1 MPPRADIFLVDDQ
14 PAILKAVA
22 RLLDMAG
29 YRPVAFESAQAFLDS
44 GNADLPGCLV
54 LDMAMPTMDGLAL
67 QRLLRARAGVLPVI
81 FLTGHNDL
89 HMGIQAMKEGA
100 ADFLTKPVDSAAL
113 LQAVASA
120 LECNRIAL
128 RERQELQAI
137 QLRLAS
143 LTCREREVLDLVAE
157 GKLNKQVAS
166 ELGTAEHTIKIHRGR
181 AMAKM
186 HVQSLAELVRLMDR
200 CDLLSNSSNR
210 NM

>member
-1 MPPRADIFLVDDQ
+1 MQSTADIFLVDDQ

-29 YRPVAFESAQAFLDS
+29 YRSVAFESAQAFLDS
-44 GNADLPGCLV
+44 GSADLPGCLL

-67 QRLLRARAGVLPVI
+67 QRLLRARASVLPVI

-89 HMGIQAMKEGA
+89 HMGIQAMKDGA

-120 LECNRIAL
+120 LQRNVAA
-128 RERQELQAI
+128 RQEREELHTI
-137 QLRLAS
+137 QQRLAS

-186 HVQSLAELVRLMDR
+186 HVQSLAELVRLMER
-200 CDLLSNSSNR
+200 CNLLSGNSIR
-210 NM
+210 PL